1 MVNLSVR
8 KDRPLG
14 KFLVFLFLLVSGAA
28 TAQPIPGSGL
38 LVRQGPA
45 ATAQGE
51 QSAALFIGLNA
62 GAAFPLGTP
71 DTYGVTAIGSG
82 ALQSLTATGTE
93 NTALGSWA
101 CQYVTT
107 GTQATCLGMHAL
119 GYDPTPVGDVALG
132 NDARRD
138 SVSTGG
144 YTVSVGQ
151 HAMAHGYVGVGNVAI
166 GTQAM
171 IGDSTAVILGGSL
184 TNGNTLTV
192 TIAASVS
199 SPGNLTGLPLTRT
212 HVVAGGDTLATIAAA
227 ICTQVGTVIN
237 GPSYFVGCVSGQVSD
252 GTAFISLQY
261 PGDSTV
267 GWALTTTAAWT
278 GSGVTETATVT
289 GGATES
295 ASVAIGGTACESF
308 VMAAAVW
315 NNCEG
320 YGTGNNLTYGSY
332 NVMNGGLSGYSLTS
346 GSYNLVGGYRAGY
359 AMTTAYANVIQGHI
373 SGANLTI
380 GFGNTILGSVSGG
393 ALTTAQENTFIG
405 FGVATTTCATGYGLI
420 LIGSG
425 SDARNV
431 DCPAA
436 GTSQWLNIEN
446 SIYHNTVAPTI
457 SSGFGSVP
465 SVPHGNSDA
474 AFTVNVGTGG
484 TASSGVITFATAA
497 PNGWA
502 CFANDN
508 TNNATF
514 VEGVVS
520 TSASS
525 ITITNYSRTT
535 GLPIAWTASDVL
547 VVSCSGF

>member
-1 MVNLSVR
+1 
-8 KDRPLG
+8 
-14 KFLVFLFLLVSGAA
+14 
-28 TAQPIPGSGL
+28 
-38 LVRQGPA
+38 
-45 ATAQGE
+45 
-51 QSAALFIGLNA
+51 
-62 GAAFPLGTP
+62 
-71 DTYGVTAIGSG
+71 
-82 ALQSLTATGTE
+82 
-93 NTALGSWA
+93 
-101 CQYVTT
+101 
-107 GTQATCLGMHAL
+107 
-119 GYDPTPVGDVALG
+119 
-132 NDARRD
+132 
-138 SVSTGG
+138 
-144 YTVSVGQ
+144 
-151 HAMAHGYVGVGNVAI
+151 
-166 GTQAM
+166 M
-171 IGDSTAVILGGSL
+171 IGDSTAVILGGAL

-192 TIAASVS
+192 TIAASGS
-199 SPGNLTGLPLTRT
+199 SPGNLTGLPLTTT
-212 HVVAGGDTLATIAAA
+212 HVVAGGDTLVTIAAA
-227 ICTQVGTVIN
+227 ICTQVGSVIN

-252 GTAFISLQY
+252 GTAFVSLQY

-295 ASVAIGGTACESF
+295 ASVAIGGGACESF
-308 VMAAAVW
+308 VMAAAAW

-320 YGTGNNLTYGSY
+320 YATGNNLTTGSY
-332 NVMNGGLSGYSLTS
+332 NVMNGGQSGYSLTS
-346 GSYNLVGGYRAGY
+346 GTDNFLGGYRAGY
-359 AMTTAYANVIQGHI
+359 AMTTGHDNVIQGHL
-373 SGANLTI
+373 SGANLTT
-380 GFGNTILGSVSGG
+380 GFGNTIIGSTSGG
-393 ALTTAQENTFIG
+393 ALTTAQWNTFIG
-405 FGVATTTCATGYGLI
+405 LNVATTTCATGYGLI

-425 SDARNV
+425 ASNRNV

-465 SVPHGNSDA
+465 SVTHGNSDA

-484 TASSGVITFATAA
+484 SASSGVIAFATAA

-535 GLPIAWTASDVL
+535 GLAIAWTASDL
-547 VVSCSGF
+547 LLVSCSGF